1 MAVPSFEKGD
11 VVIDPISIT
20 AAVSGATAAFNTI
33 KSMIAAG
40 RDMESCIGDVSRWMR
55 MASDVDQAAK
65 QAKNPP
71 LFKKLLSAGSVEE
84 EALQAYAA
92 KKKLE
97 AQRQEL
103 KNFLN
108 MSYGPQAWADLI
120 QLEGKIRK
128 QRQEAIYKQQEKRRQ
143 ILEVLAVLTAT
154 MLVGAALL
162 FIIWVAVQ
170 A

>member
-1 MAVPSFEKGD
+1 
-11 VVIDPISIT
+11 
-20 AAVSGATAAFNTI
+20 
-33 KSMIAAG
+33 
-40 RDMESCIGDVSRWMR
+40 
-55 MASDVDQAAK
+55 MASDVDQAEK

-71 LFKKLLSAGSVEE
+71 IFKKLLAAGSVEE

-120 QLEGKIRK
+120 QLEGRIRK
-128 QRQEAIYKQQEKRRQ
+128 QRQEAIYKQQERRRQ
-143 ILEVLAVLTAT
+143 ILEVVVVVTAT
-154 MLVGAALL
+154 GLGAALLL
-162 FIIWVAVQ
+162 FIIWLAVRT
-170 A
+170 

>member
-1 MAVPSFEKGD
+1 MAMPSFEKGD

-120 QLEGKIRK
+120 QLEGRIRK

-143 ILEVLAVLTAT
+143 IIEVLAVLTAT
-154 MLVGAALL
+154 LLTGAALL

>member
-1 MAVPSFEKGD
+1 MPSFEKGD

-40 RDMESCIGDVSRWMR
+40 RDIESCMGDVSRWMR

-143 ILEVLAVLTAT
+143 ILEVLAVLTAIL
-154 MLVGAALL
+154 LVGAALL

>member
-11 VVIDPISIT
+11 AVIDPITIT

-40 RDMESCIGDVSRWMR
+40 RDMESCMGDVSRWMR

-128 QRQEAIYKQQEKRRQ
+128 QRQDAVYKQQEKRRQ
-143 ILEVLAVLTAT
+143 IAEVLAVLTAT
-154 MLVGAALL
+154 LLVGAAAL

>member
-1 MAVPSFEKGD
+1 
-11 VVIDPISIT
+11 
-20 AAVSGATAAFNTI
+20 
-33 KSMIAAG
+33 MIAAG
-40 RDMESCIGDVSRWMR
+40 RDIESCMGDVSRWMK
-55 MASDVDQAAK
+55 MASDVDQAEK

-71 LFKKLLSAGSVEE
+71 IFKKLLAAGSVEE

-120 QLEGKIRK
+120 QLEGRIRK
-128 QRQEAIYKQQEKRRQ
+128 QRQEVIYKQQERRRQ
-143 ILEVLAVLTAT
+143 ILEIVVVVTAT
-154 MLVGAALL
+154 GLGAALLL
-162 FIIWVAVQ
+162 FIIWLAVRT
-170 A
+170 

>member
-1 MAVPSFEKGD
+1 
-11 VVIDPISIT
+11 
-20 AAVSGATAAFNTI
+20 
-33 KSMIAAG
+33 MIAAG
-40 RDMESCIGDVSRWMR
+40 RDIESCMGDVSRWMK
-55 MASDVDQAAK
+55 MASDVDQAEK

-71 LFKKLLSAGSVEE
+71 IFKKLLAAGSVEE

-120 QLEGKIRK
+120 QLEGRIRK
-128 QRQEAIYKQQEKRRQ
+128 QRQEAIYKQQERRRQ
-143 ILEVLAVLTAT
+143 ILEIVVVVAAT
-154 MLVGAALL
+154 GLGAALLL
-162 FIIWVAVQ
+162 FIIWLAVRT
-170 A
+170 

>member
-1 MAVPSFEKGD
+1 
-11 VVIDPISIT
+11 
-20 AAVSGATAAFNTI
+20 
-33 KSMIAAG
+33 MIAAG
-40 RDMESCIGDVSRWMR
+40 RDIESCMGDVSRWMK
-55 MASDVDQAAK
+55 MASDVDQADK

-71 LFKKLLSAGSVEE
+71 IFKKLLAAGSVEE

-120 QLEGKIRK
+120 QLEGRIRK
-128 QRQEAIYKQQEKRRQ
+128 QRQEAIYKQQERRRQ
-143 ILEVLAVLTAT
+143 ILEVVVVVAAT
-154 MLVGAALL
+154 GLGAALLL
-162 FIIWVAVQ
+162 FIIWLAVRT
-170 A
+170 

>member
-1 MAVPSFEKGD
+1 
-11 VVIDPISIT
+11 
-20 AAVSGATAAFNTI
+20 
-33 KSMIAAG
+33 MIAAG
-40 RDMESCIGDVSRWMR
+40 RDIESCMGDVSRWMK
-55 MASDVDQAAK
+55 MASDVDQAEK

-71 LFKKLLSAGSVEE
+71 IFKKLLAAGSVEE

-120 QLEGKIRK
+120 QLEGRIRK
-128 QRQEAIYKQQEKRRQ
+128 QRQEAIYKQQERRRQ
-143 ILEVLAVLTAT
+143 ILEVVVVVTAT
-154 MLVGAALL
+154 GLGAALLL
-162 FIIWVAVQ
+162 FIIWLAVRT
-170 A
+170 